1 MERTRPRRAAATAGA
16 SVMAKQAEDLA
27 LSDGDYDNTYDRA
40 TIAEPRRGTIR
51 EARRLLQVEFKT
63 PFAQAFR
70 GSTNQARA
78 DAYTMSLERRLK
90 LMLVERRTMRK
101 KKETLEQELYESQL
115 RVGELEVSMAEL
127 QKKAQADHEK
137 LLAARKEKREALK
150 TAGWHR
156 SRDKTMASLKASM
169 RALEEHHTA
178 LAARLAARD
187 KVDPVVI
194 NDLKS
199 QLSSAQATLE
209 QIPRL
214 QRVTGGKEMKG
225 GRKYPDWFYMTAH
238 HRGDRDYSDED
249 PHTAPHFPED
259 LA

>member
-1 MERTRPRRAAATAGA
+1 
-16 SVMAKQAEDLA
+16 MAKQAEDLA
-27 LSDGDYDNTYDRA
+27 LSDEDYENTYDRA
-40 TIAEPRRGTIR
+40 TIAEPRHGTIR
-51 EARRLLQVEFKT
+51 EARGGCGSSEWSLKRRL
-63 PFAQAFR
+63 QAFR

-101 KKETLEQELYESQL
+101 AKETLEQELYESQL

-178 LAARLAARD
+178 LAARLAAR
-187 KVDPVVI
+187 
-194 NDLKS
+194 
-199 QLSSAQATLE
+199 
-209 QIPRL
+209 
-214 QRVTGGKEMKG
+214 GG
-225 GRKYPDWFYMTAH
+225 
-238 HRGDRDYSDED
+238 
-249 PHTAPHFPED
+249 
-259 LA
+259 

>member
-1 MERTRPRRAAATAGA
+1 
-16 SVMAKQAEDLA
+16 
-27 LSDGDYDNTYDRA
+27 
-40 TIAEPRRGTIR
+40 
-51 EARRLLQVEFKT
+51 
-63 PFAQAFR
+63 
-70 GSTNQARA
+70 
-78 DAYTMSLERRLK
+78 MSLERRLK

-194 NDLKS
+194 NDLKPGDARANPAA
-199 QLSSAQATLE
+199 SARHRREGDEGRAQVS
-209 QIPRL
+209 RL
-214 QRVTGGKEMKG
+214 VLH
-225 GRKYPDWFYMTAH
+225 DCAH

>member
-1 MERTRPRRAAATAGA
+1 MGTAIVRMTGQP
-16 SVMAKQAEDLA
+16 SPSLA
-27 LSDGDYDNTYDRA
+27 VARFA
-40 TIAEPRRGTIR
+40 RRGGSSKWSLK
-51 EARRLLQVEFKT
+51 RRL
-63 PFAQAFR
+63 QAFR
-70 GSTNQARA
+70 GSTNQAHA

>member
-1 MERTRPRRAAATAGA
+1 
-16 SVMAKQAEDLA
+16 MAKQAEDLA
-27 LSDGDYDNTYDRA
+27 LSDGDYENTYDRA
-40 TIAEPRRGTIR
+40 TIAEPRHGTIR
-51 EARRLLQVEFKT
+51 EARGGCGSSKWSLKRRL
-63 PFAQAFR
+63 QAFR
-70 GSTNQARA
+70 GSTNQAHA

>member
-1 MERTRPRRAAATAGA
+1 MG
-16 SVMAKQAEDLA
+16 AKQQ
-27 LSDGDYDNTYDRA
+27 GK
-40 TIAEPRRGTIR
+40 RGT
-51 EARRLLQVEFKT
+51 
-63 PFAQAFR
+63 R
-70 GSTNQARA
+70 GANGEKRGP
-78 DAYTMSLERRLK
+78 
-90 LMLVERRTMRK
+90 
-101 KKETLEQELYESQL
+101 ESQQ
-115 RVGELEVSMAEL
+115 EL

-199 QLSSAQATLE
+199 QLSWRRRRSSKSRGFSASPA
-209 QIPRL
+209 
-214 QRVTGGKEMKG
+214 
-225 GRKYPDWFYMTAH
+225 GR
-238 HRGDRDYSDED
+238 R
-249 PHTAPHFPED
+249 
-259 LA
+259 

>member
-27 LSDGDYDNTYDRA
+27 LSDGDYENTYDRA

-63 PFAQAFR
+63 PFAGLPRQHESSACGR
-70 GSTNQARA
+70 LYNESRA
-78 DAYTMSLERRLK
+78 ASQ